1 MRKTFVILLFFIPV
15 LTFSQNNKIGV
26 GIIVGEPTGL
36 SAKIWTTDKN
46 AFDASLAWSVTG
58 HYNALHLHADFL
70 KHSFGII
77 DVNKGQLPLYFGIGA
92 KVVMANDPLIGLR
105 IPLGASYIFSDA
117 PLDIF
122 FEVVP
127 VLNLIPSTVFDVDA
141 AAGIRYYF

>member
-1 MRKTFVILLFFIPV
+1 MRKKFVFILLFSSLIS
-15 LTFSQNNKIGV
+15 FSQTHKIGV

-46 AFDASLAWSVTG
+46 AFDASLAW
-58 HYNALHLHADFL
+58 YYDALYLHADFL

-127 VLNLIPSTVFDVDA
+127 VLNIIPSTEFDVDA